1 MALRG
6 FVSVCLLAFSLAG
19 AAPAL
24 RAQGGDA
31 ELSGT
36 LGWKTYVD
44 ADFGTAV
51 DYPAELFA
59 VEAGPPPRGSGRQ
72 FQTRDGRAKFTLYTL
87 ANDAR
92 QSPGSYLR
100 NHLLLNPDALDYA
113 RVTRRFFAISGVR
126 DQNVFYSRCN
136 FSRLRSE
143 PMRCIFLQYPEDET
157 EAWDDIVTRISLSL
171 HAEASGV
178 GMASSRQ
185 DRQRRRRW

>member
-6 FVSVCLLAFSLAG
+6 FALLCLLAFALAG
-19 AAPAL
+19 VAPAL

-31 ELSGT
+31 ELSGS

-51 DYPAELFA
+51 DYPAELFS
-59 VEAGPPPRGSGRQ
+59 VEAGPPPRGSGRE
-72 FQTRDGRAKFTLYTL
+72 FKTRDGRARFALYTL
-87 ANDAR
+87 ANDAP
-92 QSPGSYLR
+92 QSPRSYLR
-100 NHLLLNPDALDYA
+100 DHLLLKPDALDYA
-113 RVTRRFFAISGVR
+113 RVPRHFFAISGVR

-157 EAWDDIVTRISLSL
+157 KAWDGIVTRISLSL
-171 HAEASGV
+171 HAESSGA

-185 DRQRRRRW
+185 DRQRTRR